1 MDFNKNK
8 GKIKMNELET
18 LMLDVTNTLNHNG
31 FDEVKV
37 VPNNAVFSIRVG
49 YWEQIPASLRETME
63 EYHSIR
69 IREMLLE
76 DEDCGML
83 YNYTVFWELP
93 QIEDEE
99 PMSNCCSAPFTFPG
113 WPDSDMCSQ
122 CKEHADKWDTDEEEL
137 ELESLVDNNPDDGS
151 WVGR

>member
-1 MDFNKNK
+1 MT
-8 GKIKMNELET
+8 ELET

-69 IREMLLE
+69 ITENTWEDDDCGDLYRYLVEVI
-76 DEDCGML
+76 DEDTGYTL
-83 YNYTVFWELP
+83 NELNDLESNYT
-93 QIEDEE
+93 
-99 PMSNCCSAPFTFPG
+99 
-113 WPDSDMCSQ
+113 
-122 CKEHADKWDTDEEEL
+122 EEEMY
-137 ELESLVDNNPDDGS
+137 LESVGADNTWGNA
-151 WVGR
+151 